1 MKLKSNSVGC
11 DILENSIKVISI
23 VGPTA
28 SGKTKLAVKLAKKFD
43 GEIVSADS
51 MQIYK
56 GMQIAT
62 AKPTFDETEGIK
74 HHLIDFVSPDE
85 TYSVA
90 MFVKDASNCIADINS
105 RGKLP
110 FIVGGTGLYVD
121 SLLNNISFCEEQRD
135 EKLSLELRKIYEE
148 QGIDALLKMLSEF
161 DIDSA
166 NRLKAERNPKRIIR
180 AIEFYKTTGITITEQ
195 NEKSKLEKSPYS
207 PIKIGLNYKDRAK
220 LYERINRRVEIM
232 YEKGLLDECIKLKKL
247 GYTSSMQSMQGI
259 GYKEVLLYLDGL
271 ITLEESTDMV
281 KQGSRNYAKRQLT
294 WFRKDPRAVF
304 LNKDEMSDNE
314 ILDKIV
320 NDINK

>member
-28 SGKTKLAVKLAKKFD
+28 SGKTKLAVKLAQKFN

-62 AKPTFDETEGIK
+62 AKPTFDETEGVK

-90 MFVKDASNCIADINS
+90 MFVKDASKCIADIYS

-121 SLLNNISFCEEQRD
+121 SLLNNITFSEEQRD
-135 EKLSLELRKIYEE
+135 EKLSLELRKIYEG
-148 QGIDALLKMLSEF
+148 QGIDTLLKMLSEF

-195 NEKSKLEKSPYS
+195 NEKSNLEKSPYS
-207 PIKIGLNYKDRAK
+207 PIKIGLNFKDRAK
-220 LYERINRRVEIM
+220 LYERINKRVDLMLEN
-232 YEKGLLDECIKLKKL
+232 GLVNEAKDVLSSKLSFTSIKA
-247 GYTSSMQSMQGI
+247 I
-259 GYKEVLLYLDGL
+259 GYKELLPYFNGEKTLDECVEKL
-271 ITLEESTDMV
+271 KMET
-281 KQGSRNYAKRQLT
+281 RRYAKRQIT
-294 WFRKDPRAVF
+294 WFKRD
-304 LNKDEMSDNE
+304 L
-314 ILDKIV
+314 
-320 NDINK
+320 DINWLYADKYNSFEELLADAVEIIKKG

>member
-1 MKLKSNSVGC
+1 MLKEI
-11 DILENSIKVISI
+11 DPISYEAI
-23 VGPTA
+23 HP
-28 SGKTKLAVKLAKKFD
+28 
-43 GEIVSADS
+43 
-51 MQIYK
+51 
-56 GMQIAT
+56 
-62 AKPTFDETEGIK
+62 
-74 HHLIDFVSPDE
+74 
-85 TYSVA
+85 
-90 MFVKDASNCIADINS
+90 
-105 RGKLP
+105 
-110 FIVGGTGLYVD
+110 
-121 SLLNNISFCEEQRD
+121 NN
-135 EKLSLELRKIYEE
+135 RK
-148 QGIDALLKMLSEF
+148 
-161 DIDSA
+161 
-166 NRLKAERNPKRIIR
+166 RVIR
-180 AIEFYKTTGITITEQ
+180 ALEVYKLTGKPFSSY
-195 NEKSKLEKSPYS
+195 NAGDDLYKSKYDVYYYV
-207 PIKIGLNYKDRAK
+207 LNMDRAK